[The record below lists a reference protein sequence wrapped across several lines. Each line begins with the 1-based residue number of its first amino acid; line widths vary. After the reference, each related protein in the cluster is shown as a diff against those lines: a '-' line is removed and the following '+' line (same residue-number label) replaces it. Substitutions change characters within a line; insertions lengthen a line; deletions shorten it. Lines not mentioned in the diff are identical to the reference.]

1 MIKITNVECLGND
14 EWLRDVKCSLKPLKN
29 RSIQIQGSAFAT
41 KPMKTIKVYRTLLY
55 SASITVNFQ
64 VHFETQRWHNG
75 FRPFIVD
82 FWSDFCDIIS
92 NPKKMNTLMK
102 PFYKLITTY
111 TTLKGPCPIEVKH
124 PKDISTLLDIVPIYS
139 IFQGSIELP
148 PTVPDLSVIP
158 SMLVTGIYRLIIT
171 AKERDLD
178 EFLFQIKIKAEVTS
192 ALKE

>member
-41 KPMKTIKVYRTLLY
+41 KPMKTIK
-55 SASITVNFQ
+55 

-111 TTLKGPCPIEVKH
+111 TTLKGPCPIE
-124 PKDISTLLDIVPIYS
+124 
-139 IFQGSIELP
+139 GSIEIP